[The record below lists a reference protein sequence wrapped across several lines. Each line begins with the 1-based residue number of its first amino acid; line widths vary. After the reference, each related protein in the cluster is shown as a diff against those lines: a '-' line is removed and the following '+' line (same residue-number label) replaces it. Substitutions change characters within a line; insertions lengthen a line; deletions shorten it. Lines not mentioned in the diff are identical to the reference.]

1 MNTKELKAQMILKSK
16 NVDEIAKEL
25 GISKSA
31 FYRKLR
37 GQSEFDRKE
46 ICGIIK
52 ILQIS
57 NEEAIKIFFAK

>member
-1 MNTKELKAQMILKSK
+1 MNEKELKAQMILKSK
-16 NVDEIAKEL
+16 NADEITKAL

-31 FYRKLR
+31 FYRKLN

-46 ICGIIK
+46 ICGLIE

-57 NEEAIKIFFAK
+57 NEEAIKIFFT